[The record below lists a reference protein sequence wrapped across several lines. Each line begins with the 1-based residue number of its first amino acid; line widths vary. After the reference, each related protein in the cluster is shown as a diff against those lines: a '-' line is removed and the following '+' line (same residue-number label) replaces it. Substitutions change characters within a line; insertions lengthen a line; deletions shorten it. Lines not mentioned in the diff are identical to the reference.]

1 MNKRSLGALVALN
14 LVLLAGL
21 LLTSL
26 APQQAAAQ
34 GFTQPRASYI
44 MLPGA
49 VIGRQDQSAI
59 YIIELGTG
67 RMVALLYD
75 SVREQIDLIDRRN
88 LAEDAANAPA
98 PGR

>member
-14 LVLLAGL
+14 LVLLGGL

-26 APQQAAAQ
+26 A
-34 GFTQPRASYI
+34 
-44 MLPGA
+44 
-49 VIGRQDQSAI
+49 QSAI
-59 YIIELGTG
+59 YIIELGSG
-67 RMVALLYD
+67 RMVALLYN
-75 SVREQIDLIDRRN
+75 SVNEQVELIDRRN